1 MIRSS
6 AAILAAVIMIGL
18 SVYTLATGAFQSAT
32 PYDDRLAQ
40 EPAQFAQRYL
50 SLLDAKKWDAV
61 LALSDEDWRNA
72 KARSALVVVADMIPR
87 GKPDA
92 IHVAGYYTHKSF
104 RTNFSSASYAET
116 EEITLEYIY
125 PTKTILAAFL
135 LQHDGSSFLVRQM
148 NIKPLPA
155 PLEQYHEFHF
165 LGQSAFS
172 YAVLALAVLLL
183 AFNIYALAQCI
194 MSRDLR
200 FKWLWIPFV
209 SVGFVVIRYDWTD
222 TVFSYQALAMNVPAA
237 EFVLSAFQ
245 PFMVNL
251 SLPFGAILFLLWRRI
266 HAAYSEADQLEYE

>member
-18 SVYTLATGAFQSAT
+18 SVYALAAGAFQSAA
-32 PYDDRLAQ
+32 PYDNRLAQ

-50 SLLDAKKWDAV
+50 SLLGAKKWDAV
-61 LALSDEDWRNA
+61 LALSDESWRNA
-72 KARSALVVVADMIPR
+72 KARSALAAISDMTPR

-92 IHVAGYYTHKSF
+92 IHVAGFYTHKSF
-104 RTNFSSASYAET
+104 RTNFSSATYAET

-155 PLEQYHEFHF
+155 PLEQYHEFYF
-165 LGQSAFS
+165 LGQSALS
-172 YAVLALAVLLL
+172 YAVLSAAILLL
-183 AFNIYALAQCI
+183 AFNIYALVQCI
-194 MSRDLR
+194 MTPDLR

-209 SVGFVVIRYDWTD
+209 AVGFLAIRYDWTD
-222 TVFSYQALAMNVPAA
+222 AVFSYKALAMNVPAA
-237 EFVLSAFQ
+237 DFALSAFQ
-245 PFMVNL
+245 PFMIRL
-251 SLPFGAILFLLWRRI
+251 SLPVGAVLFLLWRRI
-266 HAAYSEADQLEYE
+266 HAAYGAANQLEYE